1 MALAKIEK
9 ERLVDS
15 LEKVEVIKEN
25 EANLWYEDLQ
35 EILESKTVKW
45 LKGKKV
51 KRILE
56 IANKVVG
63 LITFIQAL
71 GGWENFKH
79 IILKIIEI
87 GGVEEAIQKLEP
99 KIQRKK

>member
-15 LEKVEVIKEN
+15 LEKVEIIKEN
-25 EANLWYEDLQ
+25 EAYLWYEDLQ

-45 LKGKKV
+45 LKFLAGKKV

-56 IANKVVG
+56 IANKIVG
-63 LITFIQAL
+63 LITFIQDL
-71 GGWENFKH
+71 GGWENFKNV
-79 IILKIIEI
+79 ILKIIEV
-87 GGVEEAIQKLEP
+87 GGIEETLKKLE
-99 KIQRKK
+99 KK